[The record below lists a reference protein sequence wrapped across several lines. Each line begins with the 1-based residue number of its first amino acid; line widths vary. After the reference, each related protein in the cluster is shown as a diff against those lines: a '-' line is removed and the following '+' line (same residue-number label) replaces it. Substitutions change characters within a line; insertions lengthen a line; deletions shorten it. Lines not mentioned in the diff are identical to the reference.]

1 MTLYANIVDGRVFGL
16 FEGPDEIEMKLHLVK
31 VDSTIS
37 VGDIY
42 VDGAFTKP
50 EVKSP
55 TKAQIEEKQILIKT
69 AVQNAVQFH
78 LAEESKR
85 TGIDFMSPETEESLE
100 FYEKCTKVPEIADA
114 QQALDFINSLPKFGT

>member
-69 AVQNAVQFH
+69 AVQNAVQLH

-100 FYEKCTKVPEIADA
+100 FYEKCTMVPEIADA